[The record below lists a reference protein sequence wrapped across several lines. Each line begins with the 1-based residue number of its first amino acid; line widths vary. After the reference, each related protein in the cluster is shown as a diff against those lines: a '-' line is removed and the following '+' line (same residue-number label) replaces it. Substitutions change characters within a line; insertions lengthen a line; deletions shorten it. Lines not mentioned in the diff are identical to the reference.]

1 MQSLV
6 SILLFFIV
14 VIPVFVAI
22 IFTYQIRNRPKT
34 LEMGSIG
41 LFLMDILMWGM
52 GTLGCGG
59 CFYLLSHI
67 DYSIQISQY
76 CLAIVVISFLNFC
89 FLGGRKR
96 FRKENWHFYF
106 FAILFFLTMV
116 VTVMILKYQLKDARI
131 QLWYLSTL
139 FIFLAMVGTRKQ
151 NL

>member
-22 IFTYQIRNRPKT
+22 IFAYQIRNRPKT

-59 CFYLLSHI
+59 CFYLLYHI

-131 QLWYLSTL
+131 YLWYLSTL
-139 FIFLAMVGTRKQ
+139 FIFLAMVGTRK
-151 NL
+151 

>member
-67 DYSIQISQY
+67 DYSIQIAQY

-131 QLWYLSTL
+131 YLWYLSTL